1 MTTKSSPRG
10 FSSQFFL
17 LLILPLLLLLL
28 AISFGGVALHQSAM
42 RNLVASNNIRS
53 VRSTAS
59 SISER
64 LQRQQKV
71 METLAAH
78 AALDLSERG
87 EITSWQV
94 WPESS
99 LFDSGLALY
108 HVDDGFSSISPRA
121 ASWNTSAIEPALLEA
136 IETGRNV
143 FIILEDDGESVQG
156 IFHLTTLPSFGDA
169 DTYVIG
175 MSTLD
180 SLGISSLLEDLN
192 STDRIQLYVVDS
204 NGVIIYHNQPD
215 KVGASPDTG
224 HIQAARRGET
234 GADYFTHDDGW
245 EIIATYA
252 PIPSTDWSIVQ
263 EERWQELLGPVMRF
277 SHVAPLVMV
286 PAVLISMLAV
296 WFGFRQI
303 VRPIQKLEEQASE
316 LAEGR
321 LERLDDS
328 VGGIEEIQSL
338 HQTIQMMAARLKASR
353 ESLQQYVGVITKAQE
368 DERLRL
374 ARELHDET
382 IQTLIALG
390 HREQKLKRYL
400 ADTPEAQETL
410 SDLRQMTIQ
419 AVDDL
424 RRIIRAMRPIYLEE
438 LGLLP
443 AIETLVKDY
452 DLRDVD
458 TTIDFESHGDPYRLS
473 QESEVMLYRIA
484 QEAINNS
491 LRHSEADNIH
501 VSLNFEPHK
510 VILSIEDDGIGF
522 LPPKYREELN
532 NQESFGLVGMYERA
546 SLVGADLQIKSNN
559 GKGTVISVCINE

>member
-1 MTTKSSPRG
+1 MTKKSSPSG
-10 FSSQFFL
+10 FSSQFFF

-42 RNLVASNNIRS
+42 RDLVASNNIRS

-64 LQRQQKV
+64 LHRQQEV
-71 METLAAH
+71 METLAEH
-78 AALDLSERG
+78 ATLDLAQQR
-87 EITSWQV
+87 EITSWQA

-99 LFDSGLALY
+99 LFDNGLALY
-108 HVDDGFSSISPRA
+108 NEDVGFSSISPRA
-121 ASWNTSAIEPALLEA
+121 SSWDTSVIEPALLES
-136 IETGRNV
+136 IEAGRNV
-143 FIILEDDGESVQG
+143 FVILEGDDDSVQG
-156 IFHLTTLPSFGDA
+156 VFHLTTLPPPGDD

-180 SLGISSLLEDLN
+180 SLGIASLLEDLN
-192 STDRIQLYVVDS
+192 STERIQLYVVNS
-204 NGVIIYHNQPD
+204 NGVIIYHNQPE
-215 KVGASPDTG
+215 KIGAVPDTG

-263 EERWQELLGPVMRF
+263 EERWQELLGPVMRY
-277 SHVAPLVMV
+277 SHVMPLVMV

-296 WFGFRQI
+296 WFGFRKI
-303 VRPIQKLEEQASE
+303 VRPIQKLEEQASD
-316 LAEGR
+316 LADGR
-321 LERLDDS
+321 IERLDNT
-328 VGGIEEIQSL
+328 VGGVEEIQSL

-400 ADTPEAQETL
+400 VNTPEAEETL
-410 SDLRQMTIQ
+410 TDLRQMTTQ
-419 AVDDL
+419 AVNDL

-452 DLRDVD
+452 ELRDIA
-458 TTIDFESHGDPYRLS
+458 TLIDFELRGDPHRLS

-491 LRHSEADNIH
+491 LRHSGANIIH
-501 VSLNFEPHK
+501 VSLTFEPHK

-522 LPPKYREELN
+522 TPPKYREELN
-532 NQESFGLVGMYERA
+532 NQESFGLVGMFERA

-559 GKGTVISVCINE
+559 GKGTFISVCVNE